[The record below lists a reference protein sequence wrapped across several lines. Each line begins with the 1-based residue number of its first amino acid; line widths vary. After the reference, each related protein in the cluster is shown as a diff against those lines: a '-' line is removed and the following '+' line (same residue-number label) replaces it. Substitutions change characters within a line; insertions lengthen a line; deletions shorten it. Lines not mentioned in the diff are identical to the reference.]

1 MAKKRKFEEAFKELE
16 EITQSLEEGEL
27 TLDDAISKYEKGIK
41 ALKECYEILGES
53 EKRIEILSKELE
65 GAVKSAP
72 FLIKDAEG
80 GGKNV

>member
-27 TLDDAISKYEKGIK
+27 TLDDAIAKYEKGIK

-65 GAVKSAP
+65 GAVKAAP
-72 FLIKDAEG
+72 FLAKDGEDA
-80 GGKNV
+80 GK